1 MKRSQ
6 KKKKIKTKICKIKF
20 SLGKEKQRG
29 KTRRMN

>member
-6 KKKKIKTKICKIKF
+6 KKKTKQTCKIKF

-29 KTRRMN
+29 KIRRMN